1 MRISRL
7 IILSILIIAVHNSYA
22 QTQASILQN
31 QLPIKNKTTVTDSTV
46 HAYNNSIRKKT
57 DKAIEEEQ
65 TVQDV
70 PAKYVKNVNSKI
82 GQYNDRL
89 TKKTEKSLEKL
100 SKWETKIQSALQ
112 KTSPQTEQRLFGNGQ
127 MTFTS
132 LLQKLK
138 NGESITVKY
147 QAQYNAYND
156 KLTTRLKY
164 LQQQKENL
172 DSTMIKPV
180 SEVNKNMAELN
191 KEEAQ
196 TAAVQEF
203 IKQRKKQ
210 LMSSA
215 TQYLQNSKYLAN
227 INKEAF
233 YYEATVKNYKEIFSD
248 PTKTEQTVTGM
259 LGKIPA
265 FQKFAQQHSMFAS
278 LFGPAS
284 NSGSATD
291 SEALADLQTK
301 DQIQGIIQQHI
312 SAGGPNAQGIISQ
325 NIQQAQ
331 AQLNQLKNK
340 IGSAGGGSSD
350 ANIPDFKPNM
360 QKTKTFAQRLE
371 YGFNIQFAKS
381 NEYVPTTAN
390 MALTI
395 GYKLSDKA
403 TVGLGGSYNLG
414 MGTIQHIQFSSQGI
428 GLRSFADWKLK
439 KQLSITG
446 GFEMNN
452 NPALSDIKLPSGI
465 TPVSIGSWQQ
475 SALIGLTKKLPI
487 KSKYF
492 KATDIQL
499 FYDLLCNQHIPRSQP
514 VIFRI
519 GYSF

>member
-1 MRISRL
+1 L
-7 IILSILIIAVHNSYA
+7 K
-22 QTQASILQN
+22 N
-31 QLPIKNKTTVTDSTV
+31 QLPIKNKTTIDSTV
-46 HAYNNSIRKKT
+46 HTYNNGINKKT
-57 DKAIEEEQ
+57 DKVIEEEQ
-65 TVQDV
+65 TVQDI

-89 TKKTEKSLEKL
+89 TKKTEKTVEKL

-112 KTSPQTEQRLFGNGQ
+112 KTSPQTAQRLFGNGQ
-127 MTFTS
+127 MTFTR

-138 NGESITVKY
+138 NGEAITTKY

-156 KLTTRLKY
+156 KLATRLKY
-164 LQQQKENL
+164 LNQQKNKL

-180 SEVNKNMAELN
+180 AEADKNMTELN
-191 KEEAQ
+191 KEEKQ
-196 TAAVQEF
+196 TEVVQEF

-210 LMSSA
+210 LMCSA

-233 YYEATVKNYKEIFSD
+233 YYEATLKNYKEIFSD
-248 PTKTEQTVTGM
+248 PAKTEQAATDII
-259 LGKIPA
+259 GKIPA

-284 NSGSATD
+284 SSGNATD
-291 SEALADLQTK
+291 SEALVGLQTK
-301 DQIQGIIQQHI
+301 DQVQGMIQQQV
-312 SAGGPNAQGIISQ
+312 SAGGSNAQAMISQ

-331 AQLNQLKNK
+331 AQLSQLKGKLNK
-340 IGSAGGGSSD
+340 AGSNSD
-350 ANIPDFKPNM
+350 APSTDFKPNM
-360 QKTKTFAQRLE
+360 QKTKTFAQRIE
-371 YGFNIQFAKS
+371 YGFNIQFAKN
-381 NEYVPTTAN
+381 NEYVPTSAN
-390 MALTI
+390 MALTV

-403 TVGLGGSYNLG
+403 TVGLGTSYNLG
-414 MGTIQHIQFSSQGI
+414 MGTIKHIQFSNQGV

-452 NPALSDIKLPSGI
+452 NPSLSDIKLPSGI
-465 TPVSIGSWQQ
+465 TPVNIGGWQQ

-499 FYDLLCNQHIPRSQP
+499 FYDLLSNQHIPRSQP
-514 VIFRI
+514 VLFRI